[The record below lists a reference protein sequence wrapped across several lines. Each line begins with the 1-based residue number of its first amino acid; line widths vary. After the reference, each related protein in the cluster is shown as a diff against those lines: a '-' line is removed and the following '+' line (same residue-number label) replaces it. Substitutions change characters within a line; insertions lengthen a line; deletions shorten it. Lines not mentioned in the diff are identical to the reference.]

1 MPPDIAR
8 CPLGVPCLQL
18 RSAALTSSQVS
29 SHGQG
34 RRHISSSLCLST
46 GAMEKVIVV
55 PLFHLTSAEKFIC
68 RQYGGGFPATPQ
80 LQESPS
86 GHMLG
91 LVVLETILLDCLH
104 RENCMVF
111 HGKGEKLPPYQWV
124 VTSQSRKPICS
135 LTPLV
140 LIDSPQRT

>member
-18 RSAALTSSQVS
+18 RSTALTSSQVS

-46 GAMEKVIVV
+46 GAMGKVIVA
-55 PLFHLTSAEKFIC
+55 PAEKFIC
-68 RQYGGGFPATPQ
+68 RQYGGGFLATPQ

-86 GHMLG
+86 GHTLG

-104 RENCMVF
+104 HENHMVF
-111 HGKGEKLPPYQWV
+111 QGKGEKLPPCQQV
-124 VTSQSRKPICS
+124 VTSQSREPICR